1 MNSALVEA
9 FDRPPRYSTYV
20 DPVPSENGLPT
31 RTVPLREIESAWSNP
46 AKTHDWSSSRER

>member
-20 DPVPSENGLPT
+20 DPVPSENELPT
-31 RTVPLREIESAWSNP
+31 RTVPLREESAWSNP
-46 AKTHDWSSSRER
+46 GKDSRLVFQP